1 MPNNFY
7 DDLLSLGS
15 DNEESSS
22 SSSDFGSFYSDLT
35 SPDFLDRGLP
45 TDEWSPEEQKQEGWN
60 TDFSDPWDVRN
71 VVGPVGKL
79 VFGNDNPVNR
89 WIGGATTFAGGA
101 VMKGVSAVSDLF
113 QNALSEDQKITDNP
127 EAYTTERVYNGMG
140 GFSDVPVLKST
151 DALNTPEVKA
161 RRAEWEMS
169 TGGVL
174 ADALK
179 ATRDQTREYADLLD
193 ETSAGLSTKKG
204 EHGTFYDEISAD
216 IGRGDVWEGVKDTA
230 GMMMDVSS
238 NMAGMAAAGALVGGG
253 GSAAIGASEMG
264 AGMALGT
271 FGDTYAELTNN
282 ENDSRA
288 VAVMAAGID
297 ALVEGKLETIGWET
311 ALGKGPVAQWFEGK
325 VTDTVKKAM
334 LARALIT
341 APTEGAEEGL
351 QGITNILAKNLPNV
365 PRDGWESTLQK
376 MATEAYEQIPDQVF
390 VGAVFGGL
398 LGPMVAGPQ
407 QAAKRLAAKDIAARF
422 GNLQSDPK
430 DKLAGAIDKAP
441 SEEAAKTA
449 LVDAVEKVSTLAG
462 GGDLSSINLNPDE
475 ENSVTGVS
483 NTGMPFT
490 SGEDIFSEAGGDG
503 VAVDP
508 TAKGPIGSDAG
519 NGFVY
524 APGGYRV
531 RVSKVSA
538 NGGIMLEKRSEAGSP
553 SGFYV
558 GKNGKLIDA
567 GSINFADPKSLSL
580 VWTPS
585 SPAEQSAAEDVLR
598 EAAVMDRADPRRK
611 EVLGRLAGIV
621 SGNVGTAAVTD
632 PSKPKKK
639 KGIKIDPT
647 QLDTLVDPF
656 ETEARKLAIWASA
669 VKSGEKAADDTIKD
683 VVQQQE
689 QERAAIAN
697 SVNESD
703 VDAAGERMMAAIEQ
717 IGQERQVQL
726 ESVSTLAQQLVQMQ
740 QGAQPQ
746 WNGQQG
752 ESAVAIGEPINLSTQ
767 EMAAAIQNKAAEV
780 GVEIPESAVVDPA
793 GFDWQGWIQEE
804 VEMAKATARE
814 GLKGPAEA
822 IRASISLEPDHPI
835 AQLASAPPAPTSG
848 PTGASQAQPS
858 VAAQVP
864 QSNTSK
870 VLAALKAAGSN
881 RRANVSKDL
890 LMVGRSTMIEQF
902 RTIVNNQVNKLSSTA
917 NVPNDL
923 SYDKMV
929 EYLRKSVPK
938 MSDKAW
944 NSLLPTISY
953 NVAKIES
960 NLKKLVMNVDPGKAK
975 TTKESVQHLLVALE
989 NDLLTQNTSGLFAT
1003 PSTKTVPNIRAL
1015 SNVTR
1020 DMKADESTP
1029 ALYNPFSGNKLVSW
1043 VKTKAYELAQLAAI
1057 GPEDADQ
1064 RRATVDKALDS
1075 YKSAEAIL
1083 PQIKQIIFEVWQ
1095 SAPDTLVA
1103 RMGDAIRNG
1112 HDADVKGLARM
1123 VAEHVA
1129 STGMYLDL
1137 HDGIATNDSAAEFFG
1152 KALINTAQG
1161 VMSPWSMERAA
1172 REQGIDESVVR
1183 AMSSAFN
1190 AMAERWAMNNDK
1202 SVIEWWDRLADR
1214 VDVRTFKDSNLRGW
1228 AFSET
1233 PGQTYWNRRM
1243 IGMTGARNFA
1253 GGMISLF
1260 KTTPGGFLPKPRVS
1274 TILHESIHT
1283 LFMSGLMY
1291 EMLDQNGRDAM
1302 ARLAKEPLWNERGD
1316 PLDISS
1322 KAHEYLAV
1330 GFEKFIHTNR
1340 APNHVL
1346 KAAFEEIKQWFS
1358 KWVNGWIGYA
1368 LVGHGTVQNSA
1379 EVPLYGSPVDN
1390 IYIANGD
1397 ITLDGGIVR
1406 AFYQLMNAEPDGS
1419 EIAYMPSGLS
1429 IAAEKIIEAKT
1440 GVKAAGLFTKV
1451 QASESMVAP
1460 DNTPGWNI
1468 HKGTIPTESEWRGM
1482 LGLTNDDDNG
1492 THTQETLMNMEE
1504 DRQRMGELS
1513 KRVVEQEKA
1522 QASGKMPSPVRNT
1535 IEQAS
1540 AAVQKALAS
1549 EKPLD
1554 DSSIYDPFMDNMM
1567 DTVMNSG
1574 KSGYNSG
1581 KKVDPSDPEQVKG
1594 LVRNFLFKMNS
1605 WSHLAGTK
1613 GIVYATAKVAREALA
1628 TGTRQLIRATKFYE
1642 SQLGNF
1648 MAPWERLFESLDPV
1662 TDEQIANVRNST
1674 AGSESDKQKAVDAYI
1689 LERKNLNMGQKAMMI
1704 NNFHS
1709 LGKLADKVAEKR
1721 PQIWDATINGW
1732 RDIPG
1737 AKSHM
1742 EIQTEFSQMLETYW
1756 KNSPTAQSQY
1766 KDWYAFHEAA
1776 MRDLRAWM
1784 FSARQFELQEN
1795 EKEADRQYDKAVAE
1809 RERKIQLAQDASKT
1823 EPGAAY
1829 KVLDQ
1834 KTYPE
1839 VKKPKVPRTT
1849 EEGNHWAESV
1859 KYLMEARYG
1868 KDLSMFKVAAAELTQ
1883 WENHMVLD
1891 PLLASNMI
1899 SEKEYSDMI
1908 AKGKS
1913 HIPMYRVRDAI
1924 TKSGMLNPRIDD
1936 NTYKVVDYLK
1946 HDISMKSEDPL
1957 NAMLL
1962 KAAAIQT
1969 LTYRQAAKNALGM
1982 RILQDIKWWDGDNP
1996 ESGVSIF
2003 VDKKEVT
2010 KEEYLELQKDPNNVL
2025 TMTQRFKKNAKGE
2038 RVESGHS
2045 FYHHVPYTG
2054 EDMKA
2059 QLKHV
2064 LNSERAKAKYG
2075 NLTPEQRITKY
2086 EQSVFAFFPEPGK
2099 AMYVLIT
2106 DPDLQKAFFY
2116 MNNPQAMY
2124 ANSIRG
2130 RFERLIDEALPMD
2143 EQSSA
2148 AEKVAHYTARA
2159 VSSGYFGFNKV
2170 ARGLMTSNPS
2180 FIFNMMPRDAPVSV
2194 SRSRHGLRWRDVPGQ
2209 FLQATALL
2217 FPTLRELDPGKYVN
2231 AEDAADGIATFSG
2244 LAAADLD
2251 GALSAD
2257 VMSSIVHTRGEKMTK
2272 ARTGDF
2278 MSKVKLMW
2286 NDFGQ
2291 FMAREGVNLNPARIW
2306 SQTKRG
2312 RNIGKNLMMIASS
2325 PLDIPK
2331 GVGQFIGTIFENA
2344 TRLAERSLTMKEDM
2358 SQYPT
2363 LVHLYDPKKSI
2374 KGKLLAGFTGTEHRR
2389 KWEAAKAKLKVDPAH
2404 NVPQDA
2410 LPVQVDATERDYSM
2424 AHVTL
2429 NFPQK
2434 GYLTTSINQL
2444 SLFNNPM
2451 HQDFYTNMYAITKHR
2466 WAKKALAYALGKD
2479 YIPAANQARM
2489 DEAAWRWMYKSFF
2502 YTTLPAA
2509 AMMLA
2514 YGTGDDDDSLEWQ
2527 AQTFIEKM
2535 SYFWLPTNKLGLTKK
2550 PFRVATGLG
2559 LNKMLFADLPM
2570 AAWLS
2575 ISGKDKRAANKW
2587 FNRFWENTPLGMGMS
2602 LYSSMASNTPGTVGE
2617 ALGGQ
2622 GGGWIGGLQSLA
2634 TDTVPLAAPESVNPL
2649 FELAINK
2656 DKFRN
2661 KEIKMPEAIY
2671 NEDPTEIQREK
2682 YNLLVNT
2689 VTKKLD
2695 FLGLQPAQVQYLITR
2710 YFPGSAKWI
2719 PGTANKAMEMV
2730 AQSGPTGMPED
2741 VLASNSPVAGQSPG
2755 FLPRVFAKPSWGM
2768 GNEFVQDLLHT
2779 AREATKQKNS
2789 YDGMVESRRP
2799 SYLAEHPL
2807 IQNDI
2812 FYGREGADGYRSGGL
2827 KDVSA
2832 RIISQN
2838 KAINEQLKA
2847 GKIDATQAAE
2857 LQKAYTLMAMEAM
2870 RNIIT
2875 QLGE

>member
-15 DNEESSS
+15 DDEESPS

-89 WIGGATTFAGGA
+89 WIGGATAFAGGA

-127 EAYTTERVYNGMG
+127 EAYTTEKVYNGMG
-140 GFSDVPVLKST
+140 GFSDVPVLKSP
-151 DALNTPEVKA
+151 DALDTPEAKA
-161 RRAEWEMS
+161 KRAEWEMS
-169 TGGVL
+169 TTGAV
-174 ADALK
+174 ADAFK

-193 ETSAGLSTKKG
+193 ETSAGLSTKKD
-204 EHGTFYDEISAD
+204 EHGTFYDEVSAD

-253 GSAAIGASEMG
+253 GSAALGASEMG

-271 FGDTYAELTNN
+271 FGDTYAELTKN

-288 VAVMAAGID
+288 VAVMAAGVD

-365 PRDGWESTLQK
+365 QKDGWEPTLQK

-475 ENSVTGVS
+475 EAPVVQGTPPIETPPVA
-483 NTGMPFT
+483 TPE
-490 SGEDIFSEAGGDG
+490 GEWDANAGGIVPAAP
-503 VAVDP
+503 VAK
-508 TAKGPIGSDAG
+508 AK
-519 NGFVY
+519 
-524 APGGYRV
+524 
-531 RVSKVSA
+531 
-538 NGGIMLEKRSEAGSP
+538 
-553 SGFYV
+553 
-558 GKNGKLIDA
+558 
-567 GSINFADPKSLSL
+567 
-580 VWTPS
+580 T
-585 SPAEQSAAEDVLR
+585 
-598 EAAVMDRADPRRK
+598 
-611 EVLGRLAGIV
+611 
-621 SGNVGTAAVTD
+621 
-632 PSKPKKK
+632 KKK

-726 ESVSTLAQQLVQMQ
+726 ESVNTLAQQLVQMQ
-740 QGAQPQ
+740 QGVQPQ

-767 EMAAAIQNKAAEV
+767 EMATAIQNKAAEV

-944 NSLLPTISY
+944 NALLPTISY

-960 NLKKLVMNVDPGKAK
+960 NLKKLVMSIDPGKA
-975 TTKESVQHLLVALE
+975 TTIKESVQQLLVGLE

-1015 SNVTR
+1015 SNVTHNLV
-1020 DMKADESTP
+1020 ADNSTP
-1029 ALYNPFSGNKLVSW
+1029 GLYNPFQGNKLAAW
-1043 VKTKAYELAQLAAI
+1043 VKKRGYEIAQSLALS
-1057 GPEDADQ
+1057 PDDAEQ
-1064 RRATVDKALDS
+1064 RRSLIDKALDS
-1075 YKSAEAIL
+1075 YTSAESIL
-1083 PQIKQIIFEVWQ
+1083 PQIKQIVFEVWQ
-1095 SAPDTLVA
+1095 SAPDALVS

-1112 HDADVKGLARM
+1112 HDADVKELARM

-1137 HDGIATNDSAAEFFG
+1137 HDGIATNDSSAEFFG

-1161 VMSPWSMERAA
+1161 VMSPWAMERAA
-1172 REQGIDESVVR
+1172 REQGIDEGVVKS
-1183 AMSSAFN
+1183 MSSAFN
-1190 AMAERWAMNNDK
+1190 AMAERWAAKNDG

-1214 VDVRTFKDSNLRGW
+1214 LDVRTFKDSPLRGW

-1253 GGMISLF
+1253 GGMMTLF
-1260 KTTPGGFLPKPRVS
+1260 KSTPQSWNPKPRIS
-1274 TILHESIHT
+1274 TILHESIHN

-1291 EMLDQNGRDAM
+1291 EMLDQDGRDAM
-1302 ARLAKEPLWNERGD
+1302 ARLAKEPLWNEHGD

-1330 GFEKFIHTNR
+1330 GFEKFIHTNE

-1346 KAAFEEIKQWFS
+1346 KAAFEEIKRWFS
-1358 KWVNGWIGYA
+1358 KWIHGWVGSSLA
-1368 LVGHGTVQNSA
+1368 GHGVVQTSS
-1379 EVPLYGSPVDN
+1379 EVPLYGAPGND
-1390 IYIANGD
+1390 IYLSNGD
-1397 ITLDGGIVR
+1397 IVLDGGIVR

-1419 EIAYMPSGLS
+1419 EIAYMPSSLS
-1429 IAAEKIIEAKT
+1429 IAAEKIIAEKT
-1440 GVKAAGLFTKV
+1440 GVVADGLFTKV
-1451 QASESMVAP
+1451 PLASESAP
-1460 DNTPGWNI
+1460 SPDSTPGWNI

-1721 PQIWDATINGW
+1721 PQIWDTTINGW

-1899 SEKEYSDMI
+1899 SVKEYSDMI

-2617 ALGGQ
+2617 TLGGQ

-2799 SYLAEHPL
+2799 GYLAEHPL